1 MYAVV
6 ASGGKQV
13 RVSPGDSVRVEKLD
27 GAVGDHIS
35 FDRVLLVAGE
45 DGEARVGTPTVE
57 GVQVSGTIKAHG
69 RGPKIKVFKMKRRTG
84 YRRHQGHRQGYT
96 EVVIDKIEG

>member
-13 RVSPGDSVRVEKLD
+13 RVSPGDSVRVELLE
-27 GAVGDHIS
+27 GAVGDRVRL
-35 FDRVLLVAGE
+35 DQVLLVAGD
-45 DGEARVGTPTVE
+45 DGEARVGAPLVE
-57 GVQVSGTIKAHG
+57 GVTVLGTIQAHG

-96 EVVIDKIEG
+96 EVLIEEIEG

>member
-27 GAVGDHIS
+27 GAVGDNVS
-35 FDRVLLVAGE
+35 FDQVLLVGGD
-45 DGEARVGTPTVE
+45 DGEARVGAPTVD
-57 GVQVSGTIKAHG
+57 GVQVSGTIKAHV

-84 YRRHQGHRQGYT
+84 YRRHQGHRQDYT

>member
-6 ASGGKQV
+6 ASGGKQIRVTPGELV
-13 RVSPGDSVRVEKLD
+13 RVEQLDGEVGDSVRLD
-27 GAVGDHIS
+27 A
-35 FDRVLLVAGE
+35 VLLVAGE
-45 DGEARVGTPTVE
+45 DGAARVGAPHLD
-57 GVQVSGTIKAHG
+57 GVAVVGTIKAHG

-96 EVVIDKIEG
+96 EVQIDKIEG

>member
-6 ASGGKQV
+6 ATGGKQV
-13 RVSPGDSVRVEKLD
+13 RVSPGDSVRVELLE
-27 GAVGDHIS
+27 GEVGDAVRL
-35 FDRVLLVAGE
+35 DQVLLVGGE
-45 DGEARVGTPTVE
+45 GEARVGAPHVD
-57 GVQVSGTIKAHG
+57 GAAVVGTIQSHG

-96 EVVIDKIEG
+96 EVLVDKIEG